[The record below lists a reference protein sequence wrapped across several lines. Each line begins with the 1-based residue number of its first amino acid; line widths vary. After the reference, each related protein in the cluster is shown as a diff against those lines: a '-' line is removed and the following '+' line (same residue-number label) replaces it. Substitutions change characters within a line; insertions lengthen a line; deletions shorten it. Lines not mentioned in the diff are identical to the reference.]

1 MLEGKKITIGLCG
14 GIAVYHIA
22 SLVRKLVKFHHA
34 DVHVIMTDASQK
46 FITPLIF
53 ETFTGKKV
61 VTTMFPENEFVGT
74 RHIDLAT
81 ESDVILIAPATANI
95 IGKAASGIA
104 DDFLSTVTMAGL
116 NKTVFALAMNT
127 NMYENSIVQS
137 NIAKVENAGASV
149 ILPISGELACNTFGI
164 GHLEE
169 NDEIIE
175 YVIRKINNPSDMTG
189 KNVLITGGATEEAI
203 DPVRKIT
210 NYSSGKMGANLALS
224 AYRRGANVTWITG
237 RTHETA
243 PKGIRR
249 IDILTAEEMDSA
261 VKENQAEQDILV
273 FSAAVEDFKPHDFAS
288 QKIKKNEHLE
298 IKFTR
303 TVDVLKNAGMNK
315 NENQYFAG
323 FALET
328 EHAEQNALAKMKQ
341 KNCDCMVVNSPEGL
355 GGNDNSVTLIFPEH
369 LSMRFD
375 KLSKLEIADKLFD
388 SILKQINE

>member
-1 MLEGKKITIGLCG
+1 MLTGKKITIGLCG

-34 DVHVIMTDASQK
+34 DVQIIMTEAAQK
-46 FITPLIF
+46 FMSPLIF

-61 VTTMFPENEFVGT
+61 ITEMFPENEFVGA
-74 RHIDLAT
+74 RHIDFAT
-81 ESDVILIAPATANI
+81 ESDAILVAPATANI
-95 IGKAASGIA
+95 IGKVASGIA
-104 DDFLSTVTMAGL
+104 DDFLSTVIMAGL
-116 NKTVFALAMNT
+116 NKTIFALAMNT
-127 NMYENSIVQS
+127 NMFENSIVQS
-137 NIAKVENAGASV
+137 NISKVENAGASV

-169 NDEIIE
+169 NEEILE
-175 YVIRKINNPSDMTG
+175 CLIRETNKKSDLAG

-224 AYRRGANVTWITG
+224 AHRRGANVTWITG

-249 IDILTAEEMDSA
+249 IDILTAEEMDCA
-261 VKENQAEQDILV
+261 VKKNQAEQDILV
-273 FSAAVEDFKPHDFAS
+273 FSAAVEDFKPHEVA
-288 QKIKKNEHLE
+288 QEKIKKGEYLE
-298 IKFTR
+298 IKFIKTA
-303 TVDVLKNAGMNK
+303 DVLKNAGNQK
-315 NENQYFAG
+315 KDDQYFVG

-328 EHAEQNALAKMKQ
+328 ENAKQNARKKMEQ
-341 KNCDCMVVNSPEGL
+341 KNCDCMVVNSPKGF
-355 GGNDNSVTLIFPEH
+355 GGDDNSVELIFSKRKT
-369 LSMRFD
+369 LALD